1 MKKSMQIV
9 LILLTMVAMTLA
21 QTFEREF
28 DLAMGK
34 SLEVNMRSGGSIDVE
49 GWDKNQVLVRVHN
62 HPDDIEDIVD
72 FDISSSELEID
83 VFDGYGNR
91 SKGIDMK
98 LFVPNKTDLELHTM
112 GGSISIENVEGE
124 FSGKTMGGSIDL
136 AGLKG
141 EVSLTTMG
149 GSISCEN
156 AQLDGTLKTMG
167 GSLKFNNV
175 TGDLKATTMG
185 GSISHTR
192 DKSPKSGA
200 KGSKVELN
208 TMGGSIT
215 VDEALAGADVETMG
229 GKIAIKSAKDHVKA
243 KTMGGDIEIGEI
255 DGWVQASTMGGDV
268 TVNMTGDPQQGKR
281 DVDISSMGGEIELTL
296 PEGIS
301 ADFDITLTYTKDS
314 EQDYQIKSDF
324 PLDISESKEWDFKHG
339 EARKTITGTGKT
351 KGGDHRIQLE
361 TINGDIT
368 IKMDK

>member
-1 MKKSMQIV
+1 MKKTMQIV
-9 LILLTMVAMTLA
+9 FMLLILVSLTLA
-21 QTFEREF
+21 QTFERQF

-34 SLEVNMRSGGSIDVE
+34 SVEVNMRSGGSIEVE
-49 GWDKNQVLVRVHN
+49 GWDNNQVLVRIRN
-62 HPDDIEDIVD
+62 HPDDIEDMVD
-72 FDISSSELEID
+72 FDLSSSELEID

-91 SKGIDMK
+91 SKSVNLE

-112 GGSISIENVEGE
+112 GGSMSISKLEGE
-124 FSGKTMGGSIDL
+124 FSGKTMGGSIEL
-136 AGLKG
+136 ADLKG

-149 GSISCEN
+149 GSITCEN

-192 DKSPKSGA
+192 DKTPKSAA

-208 TMGGSIT
+208 TMGGSIQ
-215 VDEALAGADVETMG
+215 VDEALAGADVGTMG
-229 GKIAIKSAKDHVKA
+229 GKIAIKSAKDYVKA
-243 KTMGGDIEIGEI
+243 KTMGGDIEISEI
-255 DGWVQASTMGGDV
+255 DGWVKATTMGGDV
-268 TVNMTGDPQQGKR
+268 TVNMTGDPKKGKR
-281 DVDISSMGGEIELTL
+281 DVDISSMGGEIVLTL

-314 EQDYQIKSDF
+314 KQNYQIKSDF
-324 PLDISESKEWDFKHG
+324 PLEISESKAWDFEQG
-339 EARKTITGTGKT
+339 NARKKITGTGKT
-351 KGGDHRIQLE
+351 KEGKHRIQLE

-368 IKMDK
+368 IKKGN